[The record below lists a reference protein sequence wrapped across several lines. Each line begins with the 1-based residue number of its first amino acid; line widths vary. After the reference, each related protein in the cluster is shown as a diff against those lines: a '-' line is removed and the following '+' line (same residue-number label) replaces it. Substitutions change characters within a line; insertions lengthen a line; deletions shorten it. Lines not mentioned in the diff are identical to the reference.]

1 MKKISTV
8 IFAVICVVITLL
20 SLIFF
25 KPKINNANTTENR
38 VILNLWHIDSFEGG
52 TGSRATFLKNVG
64 NEYTAKNKNTLIS
77 VALLT
82 VEGANKLI
90 ESGTYPDMISYGA
103 CGLNIASRVNKLDG
117 FDVLDGG
124 IMYKKRVAV
133 SWCRGSYFHIKRGNG
148 KNAFISENVY
158 NSSVVATALNN
169 FSFTNYEVVDVS
181 TAYRNFISQKNSEMI
196 GTQRDVIKL
205 INANVE
211 FTATPLHS
219 FNDLFQYISVTTAN
233 ENRAVKCKS
242 FIKYLLSEDT
252 QKKLTQI
259 KMFSPIYSGLYTDIE
274 SFKKAENVACEYT
287 VYCLATN
294 EEIDKIKRA
303 GLESLKNQ
311 DTASIIKLVKR
322 L

>member
-8 IFAVICVVITLL
+8 IFAVICILITLL

-25 KPKINNANTTENR
+25 KPKIDNGSLTENR

-64 NEYTAKNKNTLIS
+64 NGYSAKNKNTLIS
-77 VALLT
+77 VASLT

-90 ESGTYPDMISYGA
+90 ASGTYPDMISYGA
-103 CGLNIASRVNKLDG
+103 CGLDIALKVNKLDG

-133 SWCRGSYFHIKRGNG
+133 SWCKGNYFHIKRGNG

-169 FSFTNYEVVDVS
+169 FSFTNYEVADVS

-233 ENRAVKCKS
+233 EDRAVKCKS

-294 EEIDKIKRA
+294 EEIGEIKRA
-303 GLESLKNQ
+303 GLESIKNQ